1 MLSDLLHSLHMDAF
15 GSDFLRSI
23 CPSGRMRCWFLVPY
37 VHLSSTSFSWV
48 PPGIFATKHTNRIC
62 HVLTCPPEG
71 SASLSTWTLAR
82 PGGGSGHVFRG
93 EAYPFA
99 PGRGGAPLHPPSVL
113 DTCPEEGTRHR
124 ICDRSETRVHIDG
137 PVRQHQAGAKVRGQL
152 PGRRSPA
159 ELASQRRCTA
169 RWWTWR
175 TTQLLHQ
182 RTDGST
188 DVHGSQQTQS
198 CTRCGRQKVETTCQ
212 GHVACPMKCIKTP
225 AKMQPVICDRLVL
238 GRQLDHPVLDNR
250 TARETTYHVTAMPL
264 RLAGHKPAH
273 LGHPAAWSTDQRFVW
288 NLR

>member
-1 MLSDLLHSLHMDAF
+1 MLVPGSIRALVQHILLLGPTWNLRHETHQSDLPCADVSTRRIRQPVHVDARPPR
-15 GSDFLRSI
+15 GRI
-23 CPSGRMRCWFLVPY
+23 RPRVSGRT
-37 VHLSSTSFSWV
+37 LSV
-48 PPGIFATKHTNRIC
+48 
-62 HVLTCPPEG
+62 
-71 SASLSTWTLAR
+71 R
-82 PGGGSGHVFRG
+82 PG
-93 EAYPFA
+93 A
-99 PGRGGAPLHPPSVL
+99 RGGAPLHPPSVL
-113 DTCPEEGTRHR
+113 DTCPVEGTRHR

-137 PVRQHQAGAKVRGQL
+137 PVRQHQAGANVRGQL

-175 TTQLLHQ
+175 ATQLLHQ

-198 CTRCGRQKVETTCQ
+198 CTRCGRQKVETTCR
-212 GHVACPMKCIKTP
+212 GHVACPMKCTKTP

-250 TARETTYHVTAMPL
+250 AARETTYHVNAMPL

-273 LGHPAAWSTDQRFVW
+273 LGHPAAWRTDPRFVW